1 MDKKELSKIIE
12 GCGVN
17 LYDIELVNENGE
29 NIYRI
34 TITHP
39 DGISL
44 DKCTEV
50 TKILSPLIDR
60 EPPVS
65 VEYRLEVSSP
75 GIERKLTKLEHFKNS
90 IGELVKLKLTINKY
104 EKLSGKILSVDG
116 EEIKIETDEGQKRE
130 INFNDIQKAKTYFQW
145 Q

>member
-44 DKCTEV
+44 DKCSEV
-50 TKILSPLIDR
+50 TKIISPLIDL

-65 VEYRLEVSSP
+65 GKYRLEVGSP

-90 IGELVKLKLTINKY
+90 IGELVKLKLTINDY

-116 EEIKIETDEGQKRE
+116 EKIVLEDENTQKRE

-145 Q
+145 